1 MVSRDGAEVRK
12 ERISQIN
19 KMVHAALYADKACGY
34 TSLSKVESRIE
45 VEIGLRS
52 DKILEIL
59 RLLNKAGYF
68 DLDEGNDQ
76 IKLTASE

>member
-1 MVSRDGAEVRK
+1 MVTRDGAEVRK

-19 KMVHAALYADKACGY
+19 KMVHASLYADKTTGY
-34 TSLSKVESRIE
+34 TSLSKVESRVE

-59 RLLNKAGYF
+59 RLLDKAGYF
-68 DLDEGNDQ
+68 ELDEEKDQ
-76 IKLTASE
+76 IRPNPE